1 MNQEQI
7 NKDMILL
14 QIAMAKQ
21 ILELKQMVKS
31 LIKQEEPEVKEDPE
45 YFKYFA

>member
-21 ILELKQMVKS
+21 ILELKHIVKS
-31 LIKQEEPEVKEDPE
+31 LIKQEELVVKEEPE
-45 YFKYFA
+45 YYKYFK